1 MAAADRPRGL
11 FVTGT
16 DTGVGKTLVGAALA
30 RLLAQRG
37 LKVGVCKPVES
48 GVPEPDLPGPD
59 ARLLAR
65 AAGCDAPA
73 DIIAPYRLRRPLA
86 PDQAAHTDGIRIDT
100 GVIEQAVARLAASHD
115 FLLVEGAGGLMAPL
129 TGGFLMADLARQLG
143 LPLLIVAR
151 HDLGTINHTLLTTF
165 AARRMELPVAGIIL
179 NRLPAH
185 PDEAQRNAP
194 HAIASL
200 ASAELLASLPEVAGE
215 PIRQVEALAAHLQD
229 SPALPWLLAAIGLP
243 L

>member
-48 GVPEPDLPGPD
+48 GVADPSLPGPD
-59 ARLLAR
+59 ARLLGQ

-73 DIIAPYRLRRPLA
+73 EIVAPYRLRKPLA
-86 PDQAAHTDGIRIDT
+86 PDQAARAEGVRLDLA
-100 GVIEQAVARLAASHD
+100 VIERAAAQLAGSCD
-115 FLLVEGAGGLMAPL
+115 FLIVEGAGGLMAPL

-165 AARRMELPVAGIIL
+165 AARQMELPVAGIIL
-179 NRLPAH
+179 NRLPEH

-200 ASAELLASLPEVAGE
+200 ASADLLASLPEVFGE
-215 PIRQVEALAAHLQD
+215 PMQQVEELANHLQH
-229 SPALPWLLAAIGLP
+229 SPTLPWLLAAIGAQS
-243 L
+243 